1 MTPPLLARR
10 RLLGAV
16 GAVIGAGV
24 VGGGGIVG
32 GALGCA
38 TSPDARRAD
47 DGDGDGDGAPGGHP
61 LAGITDFDGVALESL
76 PPLVGSKATVVDFWA
91 SWCGPCRTG
100 FRHLDQLYRT
110 WLGRG
115 LDMIAISVDDDP
127 VAARRFAASF
137 RPRFPLAW
145 DANADVRERFAVV
158 TLPTTLLFDADGQ
171 LLMRNVGFDLAEH
184 RAMQERVRQL
194 VETT

>member
-1 MTPPLLARR
+1 MTSLLLPRR
-10 RLLGAV
+10 GFLGLV
-16 GAVIGAGV
+16 GTVAGI
-24 VGGGGIVG
+24 GGGVL
-32 GALGCA
+32 ACA
-38 TSPDARRAD
+38 TSPAASAGLAAD
-47 DGDGDGDGAPGGHP
+47 HP
-61 LAGITDFDGVALESL
+61 LAGVTDFAGLPLTTL
-76 PPLVGSKATVVDFWA
+76 PPIHGGKATVVDFWA

-145 DANADVRERFAVV
+145 DANAEVRERFGVV
-158 TLPTTLLFDADGQ
+158 NLPTTLLFDGDGQ
-171 LLMRNVGFDLAEH
+171 IVARNVGFDLADH
-184 RAMQERVRQL
+184 RALEERVRQL
-194 VETT
+194 LDAA